1 MKTQTPVTAK
11 SGACLITPISRPDWE
26 LDNRDVQLLQ
36 KIGQGNF
43 GDVYRGV
50 YNGNEVAVKTCRVDM
65 TASDLRRKFL
75 QGETTALNFNH
86 PNIVKLVG
94 IAVQSYPIMIVME
107 YVPGGSLLNHLR
119 KSKNALPVMKLLQMS
134 LDAANGMMY
143 LEAKN
148 CIHR

>member
-1 MKTQTPVTAK
+1 MY
-11 SGACLITPISRPDWE
+11 CLFYSTSRFS
-26 LDNRDVQLLQ
+26 
-36 KIGQGNF
+36 QGNF

-107 YVPGGSLLNHLR
+107 YVPG
-119 KSKNALPVMKLLQMS
+119 
-134 LDAANGMMY
+134 
-143 LEAKN
+143 
-148 CIHR
+148 

>member
-1 MKTQTPVTAK
+1 
-11 SGACLITPISRPDWE
+11 
-26 LDNRDVQLLQ
+26 
-36 KIGQGNF
+36 
-43 GDVYRGV
+43 
-50 YNGNEVAVKTCRVDM
+50 M